1 MSVVNLVGSSQ
12 INTNEITVGWVDGGT
27 VEGKFTQGLLEVL
40 MTCPLPLQHYLRIQ
54 GCVIAAN
61 RGHLLSIWY
70 NQSYTDWLLWV
81 DSDIVLNSEAILKL
95 RESIDPVNKPIIT
108 GTYFLP
114 SFGDKLRPIVIPA
127 LFTESSDGKHE
138 LYPLKD
144 LPEDTLIEVDSAGFG
159 FVLMHRSAITKMIE
173 HHGDINFF
181 APKAGIVNPN
191 AEDFCFFENAKEA
204 GIPLYAHTGAIVD
217 HIKKVPIDLAYYQ
230 LHKE

>member
-27 VEGKFTQGLLEVL
+27 VEGKFTQALLDVL
-40 MTCPLPLQHYLRIQ
+40 FTCPLPLQHYLRIQ
-54 GCVIAAN
+54 GSIIAAN
-61 RGHLLSIWY
+61 RAHLLNIWY
-70 NQSYTDWLLWV
+70 TQSYTDWLLWV
-81 DSDIVLNSEAILKL
+81 DSDIVLNSEAVLKL
-95 RESIDPVNKPIIT
+95 RESIDPINKPIVT

-127 LFTESSDGKHE
+127 LFTESSDGKNE
-138 LYPLKD
+138 LYPVKD
-144 LPEDTLIEVDSAGFG
+144 LPEDTLIEVDAAGFG

-181 APKAGIVNPN
+181 APKAGGMNPN
-191 AEDFCFFENAKEA
+191 AEDFCFFKNVKEA
-204 GIPLYAHTGAIVD
+204 GIPLYAHTGAIVE